1 MSHMQVSTWL
11 TSHIIM
17 VHLSQYLN
25 LYDIITQVFTF
36 FFLIIFFFFTKH
48 SFSVLRSSSKLPPYI
63 WSLCFL
69 SFLYAVLISHFPWF
83 L

>member
-1 MSHMQVSTWL
+1 MSHTQVPTWL

-25 LYDIITQVFTF
+25 LHDLITQVYTF
-36 FFLIIFFFFTKH
+36 VFLIIFVFTKH
-48 SFSVLRSSSKLPPYI
+48 SFSILRSLSKLPPYI

-69 SFLYAVLISHFPWF
+69 GFL
-83 L
+83 

>member
-36 FFLIIFFFFTKH
+36 FFLIIFFFYKAFFFCSKILIQVTTLH
-48 SFSVLRSSSKLPPYI
+48 LVIVFS
-63 WSLCFL
+63 
-69 SFLYAVLISHFPWF
+69 
-83 L
+83 